1 MFTQIQD
8 KNTWIKLLN
17 NKLYNLRQD
26 INNQDNKLAKKQ
38 GTIEYLKRQQRQPSI
53 SLNTKTTNTKY
64 QAKIDNPN
72 KFSDKNGNINFDT

>member
-17 NKLYNLRQD
+17 NKLYNLCQD

-38 GTIEYLKRQQRQPSI
+38 GTIKYLKQ
-53 SLNTKTTNTKY
+53 
-64 QAKIDNPN
+64 
-72 KFSDKNGNINFDT
+72 